1 MSIAEPLEEPP
12 PPPVAAGRRTRT
24 IWGTVIAVIAVGFVV
39 VVVTSTAQDAVVVG
53 GMGGMQMQDMGN
65 GSGMQMSI
73 RDVDGRAV
81 RVPDGRPGV
90 AVFVTPANCAACADA
105 VRAAERAVRRARQS
119 AQLLVVGLD
128 SATSRR
134 DIAAFAR
141 TAGSPGARYVIDDR
155 NGSLASMFKVT
166 AVGGAVVY
174 DATGKIVG
182 HPASAAQIGQILAR
196 ALPPAADR
204 DK

>member
-1 MSIAEPLEEPP
+1 MSNAEPSDAPD
-12 PPPVAAGRRTRT
+12 PPPVAADRRTRT
-24 IWGTVIAVIAVGFVV
+24 IWGAVIAVIAVGFVV
-39 VVVTSTAQDAVVVG
+39 LVLTSTGQDAVPVG
-53 GMGGMQMQDMGN
+53 DMGGMQMQDMGN
-65 GSGMQMSI
+65 GSGMQMSM

-90 AVFVTPANCAACADA
+90 AVFITPANCAECADA
-105 VRAAERAVRRARQS
+105 VRAAARAVGRARQS
-119 AQLLVVGLD
+119 AQLLVVSLD

-134 DIAAFAR
+134 DIAEFTR

-174 DATGKIVG
+174 DATGQIVG
-182 HPASAAQIGQILAR
+182 HPVSAAQIGQILAR
-196 ALPPAADR
+196 ARPPGR
-204 DK
+204 GSG

>member
-1 MSIAEPLEEPP
+1 MSNAEPSDGPD
-12 PPPVAAGRRTRT
+12 PPPVAADRRTRT
-24 IWGTVIAVIAVGFVV
+24 IWGAVIAVIAVGFVV
-39 VVVTSTAQDAVVVG
+39 LVVTSTAQDAVPVG
-53 GMGGMQMQDMGN
+53 DMGGMQMQDMGN
-65 GSGMQMSI
+65 GSGMQMSM

-90 AVFVTPANCAACADA
+90 AVFITPANCAECADA
-105 VRAAERAVRRARQS
+105 VRAAARAVRRARQS
-119 AQLLVVGLD
+119 AQLLVVSLD

-141 TAGSPGARYVIDDR
+141 AAGSPGARYVIDDR

-174 DATGKIVG
+174 DAMGQIVG
-182 HPASAAQIGQILAR
+182 HPASVAQIGQILAR
-196 ALPPAADR
+196 AGAPGRGAR
-204 DK
+204 